1 MSRCGS
7 FSFFKKNNYLLY
19 KLKKTTVFSP
29 VIFWKIDT
37 FAAFFS

>member
-7 FSFFKKNNYLLY
+7 FSFFKKNNYLLC
-19 KLKKTTVFSP
+19 KIKKTIVFFP
-29 VIFWKIDT
+29 VIFWKIGN